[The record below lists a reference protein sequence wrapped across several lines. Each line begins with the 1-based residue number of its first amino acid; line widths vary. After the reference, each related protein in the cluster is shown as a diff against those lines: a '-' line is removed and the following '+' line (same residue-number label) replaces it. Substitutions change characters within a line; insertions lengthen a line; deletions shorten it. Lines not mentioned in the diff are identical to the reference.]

1 MLDGIL
7 DGVDAGPSGGAGR
20 GPGDRDSMEL
30 GGEVVSNKSFD
41 PKIYPLNIVGLLI
54 MVANLIAL
62 GYWMLAIQKPRA
74 IALMAAG
81 QWTLWDEIIEK
92 LILIGFW
99 VVAYMGY
106 TVGALPDNKWD
117 WKRAAQSGLE
127 AVISGAIVG
136 ALYAMISR
144 R

>member
-1 MLDGIL
+1 M
-7 DGVDAGPSGGAGR
+7 SG
-20 GPGDRDSMEL
+20 
-30 GGEVVSNKSFD
+30 KSFD
-41 PKIYPLNIVGLLI
+41 PKIYPLNIVGFLI
-54 MVANLIAL
+54 MVADLIAL
-62 GYWMLAIQKPRA
+62 GYWALAIEKPRA
-74 IALMAAG
+74 IAKMAAG

-92 LILIGFW
+92 LIIIGFW
-99 VVAYMGY
+99 VIAYMGY